1 MRRIVFGISL
11 ALFVSLVFGSQAGAQ
26 DTKKQSRVEGRV
38 QVINK
43 DKSEIVVQRG
53 SSPRTVIYNSETKWT
68 KLNKPGSMDD
78 IKEGYRV
85 ICIGAINNQKQFVA
99 SQCDA
104 RGN

>member
-1 MRRIVFGISL
+1 MKRTLFGISL
-11 ALFVSLVFGSQAGAQ
+11 AAVLCLGLAIQAGAQ
-26 DTKKQSRVEGRV
+26 DKKKESRVEGRV

-43 DKSEIVVQRG
+43 DRSEIVVQR
-53 SSPRTVIYNSETKWT
+53 SSARRTITYNSNTKWT

-78 IKEGYRV
+78 VKEGYRV
-85 ICIGAINNQKQFVA
+85 ICVGVIADKKFVA

>member
-1 MRRIVFGISL
+1 MKRIIFGLPL
-11 ALFVSLVFGSQAGAQ
+11 ALFMSVVLTTPAGAQ

-43 DKSEIVVQRG
+43 SKSEIVVQRG
-53 SSPRTVIYNSETKWT
+53 SSPRTVIYDSNTKWT

-78 IKEGYRV
+78 IKEGFRV
-85 ICIGAINNQKQFVA
+85 ICLGTINGQKQFVA

>member
-1 MRRIVFGISL
+1 MKRTLFGISL
-11 ALFVSLVFGSQAGAQ
+11 ASLMSLGLVIQAGAQ
-26 DTKKQSRVEGRV
+26 DKKKESRIEGRV

-43 DKSEIVVQRG
+43 DKSEIVVQRA
-53 SSPRTVIYNSETKWT
+53 SSSRTITYNSNTKWT

-85 ICIGAINNQKQFVA
+85 ICVGTITDKKFVA